1 METTAQYTPSEPQ
14 AILRMGQQQALERWA
29 SFVSSAESI
38 LKTPG
43 MNIDKLLAGL
53 RKAIQ
58 FGSLEASL
66 PDSLIEEE
74 LRKLVPFTLRDF
86 HGMCMDNANW
96 TMPENSKASDGPIGF
111 RAERLQKIA
120 YANGKAYI
128 DMYEAF
134 CAARVFNRPTP
145 ECPAE

>member
-1 METTAQYTPSEPQ
+1 METATTYTPSEPQ
-14 AILRMGQQQALERWA
+14 ATLRIGRQQAIERWT
-29 SFVSSAESI
+29 SFVSSAESL
-38 LKTPG
+38 LKVKDMTL
-43 MNIDKLLAGL
+43 DKLLVAL

-74 LRKLVPFTLRDF
+74 LRKLVPFTLKDF
-86 HGMCMDNANW
+86 HGMCLDDKNW
-96 TMPENSKASDGPIGF
+96 TPGNGDGPSGL
-111 RAERLQKIA
+111 RAERLKKIA

-134 CAARVFNRPTP
+134 CGHRVFGKPVP

>member
-1 METTAQYTPSEPQ
+1 METTAPYTSMNTETILRIGRQQ
-14 AILRMGQQQALERWA
+14 AIERWA
-29 SFVSSAESI
+29 SLVSSTESI
-38 LKTPG
+38 LKTQG
-43 MNIDKLLAGL
+43 MDLDKLLVGL

-74 LRKLVPFTLRDF
+74 LRKLVPFTLKDF
-86 HGMCMDNANW
+86 HGMCLDDKNW
-96 TMPENSKASDGPIGF
+96 TPGNGDGPSGL
-111 RAERLQKIA
+111 RAERLKKIA

-134 CAARVFNRPTP
+134 CGHRVFGKPVP